1 LLRLDAYPA
10 LDGIV
15 SLLLSINPPKTSSAY
30 WASTMAKDTVTTTI
44 QYLEWQD
51 IYEREKPFL
60 LLFDLPD
67 NAKDRRTSNLVFK
80 AKTLT
85 LHDIRASETP
95 LTLDENGFMVK
106 QSTTQVTDFANR
118 KYVDEN
124 YLPEAEKLLREQVE
138 GVDRVYF
145 FDWRVGPS
153 LISLS

>member
-1 LLRLDAYPA
+1 
-10 LDGIV
+10 
-15 SLLLSINPPKTSSAY
+15 
-30 WASTMAKDTVTTTI
+30 MAKDTVTTTI